1 MQFIGMCAAGLELIM
16 LLGYRGDIRRI
27 LILLMGRGEA
37 KVNFLLLFQPAVD
50 CLCSCIIT
58 ECIRKQRK
66 AEEHI
71 MFF

>member
-1 MQFIGMCAAGLELIM
+1 MQFIGMCAAGLELIV

-37 KVNFLLLFQPAVD
+37 KVNFLLFKPAVD

-58 ECIRKQRK
+58 ESIRKQRK

-71 MFF
+71 VFF

>member
-37 KVNFLLLFQPAVD
+37 KVNFLLLFKPAVD
-50 CLCSCIIT
+50 CVCSCIIT
-58 ECIRKQRK
+58 ESIRKQRK

-71 MFF
+71 VFF